1 MAYGDL
7 VKRIQECSDSELREW
22 LRDADPMS
30 PRWSGINAELEWR
43 ASQEMMKASQET
55 LRASQEMYRQ
65 TRVLVGLTWAIAGLT
80 FALLVYTI
88 VAAFILSPMR

>member
-7 VKRIQECSDSELREW
+7 AKRIQESSDSDLRGQLREV
-22 LRDADPMS
+22 DPMS

-43 ASQEMMKASQET
+43 ASQEMLRASQET
-55 LRASQEMYRQ
+55 LRASQEMCRQ
-65 TRVLVGLTWAIAGLT
+65 TQVVVWLTWAIAGLT

-88 VAAFILSPMR
+88 VTALI